1 MIKQTLKKCALVSAI
16 ASSVFALSPTA
27 QASVAETLFDKYTIN
42 TPGTRNTNRGTV
54 FYGGAFNARIDQ
66 NPTELV
72 GFQAPSIS
80 GGCGGIDMFAGSF
93 SLVSKDEVVQMLRGV
108 AQGVPAYFFN
118 LALSN
123 VCADCSEIATELEN
137 RVAELNKWGR
147 TSCETFAEM
156 GRKAGTEMGILSAKA
171 KSEGANEES
180 TSGLSDGPFSW
191 LTKQIPSPSGLLTDD
206 TGLSQETLEKIAD
219 EKNRLGILI
228 DDISSFDFPYVLG
241 NNLNERKEN
250 LLLLLTALGG
260 NTTANIVSDR
270 LEQESK
276 GKTVTVSILFEGA
289 KEAESLYYYQCVT
302 STPSTFLND
311 ACADLSIVAYDETS
325 SFYQANIGF
334 ATNLE
339 ELIFGNVASGE
350 VGIVDRLLTKTDMSA
365 DQERLLQMT
374 SYNFIPL
381 AATKQDNPAL
391 HEVYKGH
398 VLYNLKTVLL
408 RDFET
413 KITILLNT
421 LRQKAKARGE
431 QFIPIVDDLQQAIM
445 VDINTYRT
453 VIKTEAESM
462 DGALAM
468 AVADRQV

>member
-1 MIKQTLKKCALVSAI
+1 MKIKLGIKCVRLMVLTASLVSLA
-16 ASSVFALSPTA
+16 PTA
-27 QASVAETLFDKYTIN
+27 SASVAETLFDKYSVN
-42 TPGTRNTNRGTV
+42 NPGTRNTNRGTV
-54 FYGGAFNARIDQ
+54 FYGGSFNARIDQ

-156 GRKAGTEMGILSAKA
+156 GRKAGTEMGLLSAKA
-171 KSEGANEES
+171 KSEGANEEAN
-180 TSGLSDGPFSW
+180 SGLSDGPFSW
-191 LTKQIPSPSGLLTDD
+191 LTTQIPSPEGLLTDD
-206 TGLSQETLEKIAD
+206 TGLSAETLKKIAN
-219 EKNRLGILI
+219 ERNRLGILI
-228 DDISSFDFPYVLG
+228 DDISSFDYPYVLG
-241 NNLNERKEN
+241 SNITERKEN

-260 NTTANIVSDR
+260 IGTANIVSDR

-289 KEAESLYYYQCVT
+289 KEAESLYFYDCISST
-302 STPSTFLND
+302 SSTYLND
-311 ACADLSIVAYDETS
+311 KCADLTVVEHDESS

-334 ATNLE
+334 ATNIE
-339 ELIFGNVASGE
+339 DLIFGTPGTP
-350 VGIVDRLLTKTDMSA
+350 GIVDKLLTKANMSA

-391 HEVYKGH
+391 YEVYQGH
-398 VLYNLKTVLL
+398 VLYNLKSVLL

-413 KITILLNT
+413 KTTILLNT
-421 LRQKAKARGE
+421 LKQKAKVRGE
-431 QFIPIVDDLQQAIM
+431 MFVSVVDDIQEAVLL
-445 VDINTYRT
+445 DIDTYRK
-453 VIKTEAESM
+453 VIKAESEEM
-462 DGALAM
+462 DGSLAR
-468 AVADRQV
+468 AVAERKI